1 MYKIKKL
8 LDDNVNFSEI
18 YSEKQAS
25 VRDNTGL
32 DFDLNGIVL
41 FLQKQTNNFTIDNT
55 IAKDLDEAIYKIYE
69 QWNREKQPQPEEEP
83 IPLPT
88 EPQPEESSSEA
99 DAITSML
106 LIDVEQGEKD
116 AIESMLYI
124 MDKPKTFLLG
134 VLKQNADYDKKNK
147 KYIAKPS
154 SMLSQANID
163 YLETIIENYQEQTS

>member
-25 VRDNTGL
+25 VRENTGL

-69 QWNREKQPQPEEEP
+69 QYSREKQPQPEEEP
-83 IPLPT
+83 MPMPT
-88 EPQPEESSSEA
+88 EPEPSESEEA
-99 DAITSML
+99 NAIMSML
-106 LIDVEQGEKD
+106 LIDVEEEEKG

-124 MDKPKTFLLG
+124 MDKPRTFLLNI
-134 VLKQNADYDKKNK
+134 LKENADYDKKNK
-147 KYIAKPS
+147 KYIAKSS

-163 YLETIIENYQEQTS
+163 YLEEIMENYQEQTS

>member
-25 VRDNTGL
+25 VRENTGL

-69 QWNREKQPQPEEEP
+69 QYSREKTPQPEEEP
-83 IPLPT
+83 MPMPT
-88 EPQPEESSSEA
+88 EPEPSESEEA
-99 DAITSML
+99 NAIMSML
-106 LIDVEQGEKD
+106 LIDVEEEEKG

-124 MDKPKTFLLG
+124 MDKPRTFLLNI
-134 VLKQNADYDKKNK
+134 LKENADYDKKNK
-147 KYIAKPS
+147 KYIAKSS

-163 YLETIIENYQEQTS
+163 YLEEIMENYQEQTS